1 MNFSFLK
8 SSYPWEISFNIPIAL
23 RSVHNF
29 QGLEKQLCSFLSS
42 KGQNYEDIFVVAI
55 QASFLSTQY
64 CSVGDSL
71 LIILIFLFPRQ
82 TLKRNIIFFHVK
94 PYFSQAYAL
103 RNLTSFSLVEPSLT
117 VTTFAFL
124 TSGLFSA

>member
-8 SSYPWEISFNIPIAL
+8 SSYPWEISFNIPITS

-42 KGQNYEDIFVVAI
+42 KGQNYEGIFVVAI

-71 LIILIFLFPRQ
+71 LVILIFLFPRQ
-82 TLKRNIIFFHVK
+82 TLKKKHRIFPRQPLLF
-94 PYFSQAYAL
+94 A
-103 RNLTSFSLVEPSLT
+103 SLCTP
-117 VTTFAFL
+117 
-124 TSGLFSA
+124 